1 MSNQNYVN
9 HYIDILTGTM
19 TDAIIRNVSLQA
31 TAKINEEVLNN
42 HQSELEQLRNGTVG
56 QIEQLKN
63 ENVGQISQLNN
74 EISSLRQQLDHL
86 DTFRNELIRERVE
99 HEKTKSNYEET
110 IKGLKDRIE
119 FLQLTPAKRSKIE
132 AKTIKLPEPEPEV
145 FEPAIELVT
154 ITKDGG
160 SF

>member
-42 HQSELEQLRNGTVG
+42 HQNELEQLRNG
-56 QIEQLKN
+56 
-63 ENVGQISQLNN
+63 NVGQISQLNN

-132 AKTIKLPEPEPEV
+132 TKTIKLPEPEPEV
-145 FEPAIELVT
+145 FEPATELVT
-154 ITKDGG
+154 TTKDGG

>member
-42 HQSELEQLRNGTVG
+42 HQNELEQLR
-56 QIEQLKN
+56 N

-154 ITKDGG
+154 TTKDGG

>member
-19 TDAIIRNVSLQA
+19 TDAIVRNVSLQA

-42 HQSELEQLRNGTVG
+42 HQNELEQLRNG
-56 QIEQLKN
+56 
-63 ENVGQISQLNN
+63 NVGQISQLNN

-99 HEKTKSNYEET
+99 HDKTKNNYEET

-154 ITKDGG
+154 TTKDGG

>member
-42 HQSELEQLRNGTVG
+42 HQNELEQLRNG
-56 QIEQLKN
+56 
-63 ENVGQISQLNN
+63 NVGQISQLNN

-99 HEKTKSNYEET
+99 HDKTKSNYEET
-110 IKGLKDRIE
+110 IKGLNERIE

-154 ITKDGG
+154 TTKDGG

>member
-19 TDAIIRNVSLQA
+19 TDAIVRNVSLQA

-42 HQSELEQLRNGTVG
+42 HQNELEQLRNG
-56 QIEQLKN
+56 
-63 ENVGQISQLNN
+63 NVGQISQLNN

-99 HEKTKSNYEET
+99 HDKTKSNYEET
-110 IKGLKDRIE
+110 IKGLKERIE

-154 ITKDGG
+154 TTKDGG

>member
-19 TDAIIRNVSLQA
+19 TDAIVRNVSLQA

-42 HQSELEQLRNGTVG
+42 HQNELEQLRNG
-56 QIEQLKN
+56 
-63 ENVGQISQLNN
+63 NVGQISQLNN

-145 FEPAIELVT
+145 FEPATELVT
-154 ITKDGG
+154 TTKDGG

>member
-42 HQSELEQLRNGTVG
+42 HQNELEQLRNG
-56 QIEQLKN
+56 
-63 ENVGQISQLNN
+63 NVGQISQLNN

-110 IKGLKDRIE
+110 IKGLNERIE

-145 FEPAIELVT
+145 FEPATELVT
-154 ITKDGG
+154 TTKDGG

>member
-19 TDAIIRNVSLQA
+19 TDAIVRNVSLQA

-42 HQSELEQLRNGTVG
+42 HQIELEQLRNG
-56 QIEQLKN
+56 
-63 ENVGQISQLNN
+63 NVGQISQLNN

-154 ITKDGG
+154 TTKDGG

>member
-42 HQSELEQLRNGTVG
+42 HQNELEQLRNGN
-56 QIEQLKN
+56 I
-63 ENVGQISQLNN
+63 GQISQLNN

-99 HEKTKSNYEET
+99 HDKTKSNYEET

-154 ITKDGG
+154 TTKDGG

>member
-42 HQSELEQLRNGTVG
+42 HQNELEQLRNG
-56 QIEQLKN
+56 
-63 ENVGQISQLNN
+63 NVGQISQLNN

-110 IKGLKDRIE
+110 IKGLKERIE

-154 ITKDGG
+154 TTKDGG

>member
-42 HQSELEQLRNGTVG
+42 HQNELEQLRNG
-56 QIEQLKN
+56 
-63 ENVGQISQLNN
+63 NVGQISQLNN

-110 IKGLKDRIE
+110 IKGLKERIE

-145 FEPAIELVT
+145 FEPATELVT
-154 ITKDGG
+154 TTKDGG

>member
-19 TDAIIRNVSLQA
+19 TDAIVRNVSLQA

-42 HQSELEQLRNGTVG
+42 HQNELEQLRNG
-56 QIEQLKN
+56 
-63 ENVGQISQLNN
+63 NVGQISQLNN
-74 EISSLRQQLDHL
+74 EISSLRQQLEHL

-154 ITKDGG
+154 TTKDGG

>member
-1 MSNQNYVN
+1 MFPF
-9 HYIDILTGTM
+9 
-19 TDAIIRNVSLQA
+19 RNCSSSFWWLFKTSSLIFA
-31 TAKINEEVLNN
+31 VACNET
-42 HQSELEQLRNGTVG
+42 LRNG
-56 QIEQLKN
+56 
-63 ENVGQISQLNN
+63 NVGQISQLNN
-74 EISSLRQQLDHL
+74 EISSLRQQLEHL

-99 HEKTKSNYEET
+99 HDKTKSNYEET
-110 IKGLKDRIE
+110 IKGLKERIE

-154 ITKDGG
+154 TTKDGG

>member
-19 TDAIIRNVSLQA
+19 TDAIVRNVSLQA

-42 HQSELEQLRNGTVG
+42 HQNELEQLRNG
-56 QIEQLKN
+56 
-63 ENVGQISQLNN
+63 NVGQISQLNN

-110 IKGLKDRIE
+110 IKGLKERIE

-154 ITKDGG
+154 TTKDGG

>member
-42 HQSELEQLRNGTVG
+42 HQNELEQLRNG
-56 QIEQLKN
+56 
-63 ENVGQISQLNN
+63 NVGQISQLNN

-154 ITKDGG
+154 TTKDGG

>member
-19 TDAIIRNVSLQA
+19 TDAIVRNVSLQA

-42 HQSELEQLRNGTVG
+42 HQNELEQLRNG
-56 QIEQLKN
+56 
-63 ENVGQISQLNN
+63 NVGQISQLNN
-74 EISSLRQQLDHL
+74 QISSLRQQLDHL

-110 IKGLKDRIE
+110 IKGLNERIE

-145 FEPAIELVT
+145 FEPATELVT
-154 ITKDGG
+154 TTKDGG

>member
-42 HQSELEQLRNGTVG
+42 HQNELEQLRNG
-56 QIEQLKN
+56 
-63 ENVGQISQLNN
+63 NVGQISQLNN

-110 IKGLKDRIE
+110 IKGLNERIE

-154 ITKDGG
+154 TTKDGG

>member
-42 HQSELEQLRNGTVG
+42 HQSEL
-56 QIEQLKN
+56 EQLKN

-119 FLQLTPAKRSKIE
+119 FLQLTPVKRSKIE

-154 ITKDGG
+154 TTKDGG

>member
-19 TDAIIRNVSLQA
+19 TDAIVRNVSLQA

-42 HQSELEQLRNGTVG
+42 HQNELEQLRNG
-56 QIEQLKN
+56 
-63 ENVGQISQLNN
+63 NVGQISQLNN

-99 HEKTKSNYEET
+99 HDKTKSNYEET

-154 ITKDGG
+154 TTKDGG

>member
-42 HQSELEQLRNGTVG
+42 HQNELEQLRNG
-56 QIEQLKN
+56 
-63 ENVGQISQLNN
+63 NVGQISQLNN

-99 HEKTKSNYEET
+99 HDKTKSNYEET

-154 ITKDGG
+154 TTKDGG

>member
-42 HQSELEQLRNGTVG
+42 HQNELEQLRNG
-56 QIEQLKN
+56 
-63 ENVGQISQLNN
+63 NVGQISQLNN
-74 EISSLRQQLDHL
+74 EISSLRQQLEHL

-110 IKGLKDRIE
+110 IKGLNERIE

-145 FEPAIELVT
+145 FEPATESVT

>member
-42 HQSELEQLRNGTVG
+42 HQNELEQLRNG
-56 QIEQLKN
+56 
-63 ENVGQISQLNN
+63 NVGQISQLNN

-99 HEKTKSNYEET
+99 HEKTKNNYEET

-154 ITKDGG
+154 TTKDGG

>member
-19 TDAIIRNVSLQA
+19 TDAIVRNVSLQA

-42 HQSELEQLRNGTVG
+42 HQIELEQLRNG
-56 QIEQLKN
+56 
-63 ENVGQISQLNN
+63 NVGQISQLNN

-145 FEPAIELVT
+145 FEPATESVT

>member
-42 HQSELEQLRNGTVG
+42 HQNELEQLRNG
-56 QIEQLKN
+56 
-63 ENVGQISQLNN
+63 NVGQISQLNN

-110 IKGLKDRIE
+110 IKGLKERIE

-145 FEPAIELVT
+145 FEPATESVT

>member
-19 TDAIIRNVSLQA
+19 TDAIVRNVSLQA

-42 HQSELEQLRNGTVG
+42 HQNELEQLRNG
-56 QIEQLKN
+56 
-63 ENVGQISQLNN
+63 NVGQISQLNN

-110 IKGLKDRIE
+110 IKGLKERIE

-145 FEPAIELVT
+145 FEPATELVT
-154 ITKDGG
+154 TTKDGG

>member
-42 HQSELEQLRNGTVG
+42 HQNELEQLRNG
-56 QIEQLKN
+56 
-63 ENVGQISQLNN
+63 NVGQISQLNN
-74 EISSLRQQLDHL
+74 EISSLRQQLEHL

-99 HEKTKSNYEET
+99 HDKTKSNYEET
-110 IKGLKDRIE
+110 IKGLNERIE

-154 ITKDGG
+154 TTKDGG

>member
-42 HQSELEQLRNGTVG
+42 HQSELEQLRNGN
-56 QIEQLKN
+56 I
-63 ENVGQISQLNN
+63 GQISQLNN
-74 EISSLRQQLDHL
+74 EISSLRQQLEHL

-99 HEKTKSNYEET
+99 HDKTKSNYEET
-110 IKGLKDRIE
+110 IKGLNERIE

-154 ITKDGG
+154 TTKDGG

>member
-42 HQSELEQLRNGTVG
+42 HQNELEQLRNG
-56 QIEQLKN
+56 
-63 ENVGQISQLNN
+63 NVGQISQLNN

-132 AKTIKLPEPEPEV
+132 AKTIKLPEPKPEV
-145 FEPAIELVT
+145 FEPATELVT
-154 ITKDGG
+154 TTKDGG

>member
-42 HQSELEQLRNGTVG
+42 HQNELEQLRNG
-56 QIEQLKN
+56 
-63 ENVGQISQLNN
+63 NVGQISQLNN
-74 EISSLRQQLDHL
+74 EITSLRQQLDHL

-99 HEKTKSNYEET
+99 HDKTKSNYEET

-154 ITKDGG
+154 TTKDGG

>member
-19 TDAIIRNVSLQA
+19 TDAIVRNVSLQA

-42 HQSELEQLRNGTVG
+42 HQNELEQLRNG
-56 QIEQLKN
+56 
-63 ENVGQISQLNN
+63 NVGQISQLNN

-99 HEKTKSNYEET
+99 HDKTKSNYEET
-110 IKGLKDRIE
+110 IKGLKERIE

-132 AKTIKLPEPEPEV
+132 AKTIKLPEPEPEI

-154 ITKDGG
+154 TKDGG

>member
-42 HQSELEQLRNGTVG
+42 HQNELEQLRNG
-56 QIEQLKN
+56 
-63 ENVGQISQLNN
+63 NVGQISQLNN
-74 EISSLRQQLDHL
+74 EISSLRQQLEHL

-154 ITKDGG
+154 TTKDGG

>member
-19 TDAIIRNVSLQA
+19 TDAIVRNVSLQA

-42 HQSELEQLRNGTVG
+42 HQIELEQLRNG
-56 QIEQLKN
+56 
-63 ENVGQISQLNN
+63 NVGQISQLNN
-74 EISSLRQQLDHL
+74 EISSLRQQLEHL

-99 HEKTKSNYEET
+99 HDKTKSNYEET
-110 IKGLKDRIE
+110 IKGLNERIE

-154 ITKDGG
+154 TTKDGG

>member
-42 HQSELEQLRNGTVG
+42 HQNELEQLRNG
-56 QIEQLKN
+56 
-63 ENVGQISQLNN
+63 NVGQISQLNN

-99 HEKTKSNYEET
+99 HDKTKSNYEET
-110 IKGLKDRIE
+110 IKGLKERIE

-132 AKTIKLPEPEPEV
+132 AKTIKLPDPEPEV
-145 FEPAIELVT
+145 FEPATESVT
-154 ITKDGG
+154 TTKDGG

>member
-19 TDAIIRNVSLQA
+19 TDAIVRNVSLQA

-42 HQSELEQLRNGTVG
+42 HQNELEQLRNG
-56 QIEQLKN
+56 
-63 ENVGQISQLNN
+63 NVGQISQLNN

-99 HEKTKSNYEET
+99 HEKTKSNYEEI
-110 IKGLKDRIE
+110 IKGLNERIE

-154 ITKDGG
+154 TTKDGG

>member
-42 HQSELEQLRNGTVG
+42 HQNELEQLRNG
-56 QIEQLKN
+56 
-63 ENVGQISQLNN
+63 NVGQISQLNN

-99 HEKTKSNYEET
+99 HDKTKSNYEET

-145 FEPAIELVT
+145 FEPATELVT
-154 ITKDGG
+154 TTKDGG

>member
-42 HQSELEQLRNGTVG
+42 HQNELEQLRNGN
-56 QIEQLKN
+56 I
-63 ENVGQISQLNN
+63 GQISQLNN

-99 HEKTKSNYEET
+99 HDKTKSNYEET
-110 IKGLKDRIE
+110 IKGLNERIE

-154 ITKDGG
+154 TTKDGG

>member
-42 HQSELEQLRNGTVG
+42 HQNELEQLRNG
-56 QIEQLKN
+56 
-63 ENVGQISQLNN
+63 NVGQISQLNN

-99 HEKTKSNYEET
+99 HDKTKSNYEET
-110 IKGLKDRIE
+110 IKGLKERIE

-145 FEPAIELVT
+145 FEPATELVT
-154 ITKDGG
+154 TTKDGG

>member
-42 HQSELEQLRNGTVG
+42 HQNELEQLRNG
-56 QIEQLKN
+56 
-63 ENVGQISQLNN
+63 NVGQISQLNN

-145 FEPAIELVT
+145 FEPATELVT
-154 ITKDGG
+154 TTKDGG

>member
-42 HQSELEQLRNGTVG
+42 HQNELEQLRNG
-56 QIEQLKN
+56 
-63 ENVGQISQLNN
+63 NVGQISQLNN

-99 HEKTKSNYEET
+99 HDKTKSNYEET
-110 IKGLKDRIE
+110 IKGLKERIE

-132 AKTIKLPEPEPEV
+132 AKTIKLPDPEPEV
-145 FEPAIELVT
+145 FEPATELVT
-154 ITKDGG
+154 TTKDGG